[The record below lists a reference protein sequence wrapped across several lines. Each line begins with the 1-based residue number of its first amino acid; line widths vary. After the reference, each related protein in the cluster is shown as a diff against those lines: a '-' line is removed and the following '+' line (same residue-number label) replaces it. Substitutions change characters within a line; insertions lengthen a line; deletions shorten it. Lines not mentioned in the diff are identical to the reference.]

1 MKMIFSLAL
10 LMCSS
15 VYAIE
20 PQTLAQSK
28 NCLAC
33 HSIDNRVVGPSF
45 KEVAAKYKGDKTA
58 EDKLVK
64 KVIAGGGGV
73 WGTMPMPPNV
83 ITQAESRVLVQW
95 ILGKK

>member
-1 MKMIFSLAL
+1 MKLSISLAL

-33 HSIDNRVVGPSF
+33 HSVDNRVVGPSF
-45 KEVAAKYKGDKTA
+45 KEIAAKYKGDKTA
-58 EDKLVK
+58 EDKLIK
-64 KVIAGGGGV
+64 KVIVGGSGV
-73 WGTMPMPPNV
+73 WGQLPMPANQV
-83 ITQAESRVLVQW
+83 TEAEARVLVQW
-95 ILGKK
+95 VLNRK